1 MTTSLDLLDLVQSA
15 IAAAGTD
22 AGDRVYRPGDW
33 PSQEATIPQIKL
45 RLLSEN
51 RASISRSGAPQ
62 FTTTAT
68 IRAFLEVQAPASED
82 DVGAG
87 IAEAAAW
94 KLKRQVE
101 VAVVNSYPLTQQI
114 QQIAS
119 IRAQFAFNSE
129 GAMHLAMVVLDL
141 DLEFYEGPD
150 NFAPIQADD
159 LEEISLTATNYP
171 PVTLTAGLTE

>member
-1 MTTSLDLLDLVQSA
+1 MTTSLDLLDLIQAA
-15 IAAAGTD
+15 IVGAGTN
-22 AGDRVYRPGDW
+22 AAERVFRPGDW
-33 PSQEATIPQIKL
+33 PSQPSTVPQIKL
-45 RLLSEN
+45 RLLSES

-68 IRAFLEVQAPASED
+68 IRAFLEVQEPASED
-82 DVGAG
+82 DAGAG

-94 KLKRQVE
+94 SLKRQVE
-101 VAVVNSYPLTQQI
+101 VAVVNSYPLTKQI

-150 NFAPIQADD
+150 NFAPIDAED
-159 LEEISLTATNYP
+159 LDEISLTATNYP